1 MPPTARAGPNVSNLI
16 LSQKNS
22 GQPTVYAQLGV
33 SDNLLDLTLLLEIGE
48 RSPCERA
55 VNLETIDEG
64 GYGDEAVG
72 LDILLELVG
81 DGLVENDSVIGLV
94 LDCGG
99 CQWRFASNREV

>member
-1 MPPTARAGPNVSNLI
+1 MGNADPR
-16 LSQKNS
+16 
-22 GQPTVYAQLGV
+22 TVNAQLGV

-81 DGLVENDSVIGLV
+81 DSLVENDSVVGLV
-94 LDCGG
+94 LDCES
-99 CQWRFASNREV
+99 CQWRFILSVRDSWPVDDW